1 MKLTERAFPH
11 PVVGNSDDV
20 LDSAFQATIEP
31 KYDHESYH
39 ISVRVA
45 CSSPTICELVNRG
58 QACYVLHVECGNTLY
73 REKFDFN
80 STEWNVVIPRQ
91 NLHSTV
97 DVNVFVIAQRD
108 IRSYRIENAHPDYG
122 NMSFSVETG
131 DILAVAEG
139 LSFDADIDFDM
150 LRSVRSIVEVAE
162 RTDDQESA
170 PVVIDLNYERIR
182 LVLSKADFATYRVLR
197 TNKVLSQ
204 TLIAMLVIPALVEAI
219 TVLRGSGSDYE
230 ELRWYRC
237 LKKKIEVEGHSLE
250 SAPYT
255 LAQELLKFPVRRAL
269 QGLQLQLEGA

>member
-1 MKLTERAFPH
+1 
-11 PVVGNSDDV
+11 
-20 LDSAFQATIEP
+20 
-31 KYDHESYH
+31 
-39 ISVRVA
+39 
-45 CSSPTICELVNRG
+45 
-58 QACYVLHVECGNTLY
+58 
-73 REKFDFN
+73 
-80 STEWNVVIPRQ
+80 
-91 NLHSTV
+91 
-97 DVNVFVIAQRD
+97 
-108 IRSYRIENAHPDYG
+108 
-122 NMSFSVETG
+122 MSFSVETG